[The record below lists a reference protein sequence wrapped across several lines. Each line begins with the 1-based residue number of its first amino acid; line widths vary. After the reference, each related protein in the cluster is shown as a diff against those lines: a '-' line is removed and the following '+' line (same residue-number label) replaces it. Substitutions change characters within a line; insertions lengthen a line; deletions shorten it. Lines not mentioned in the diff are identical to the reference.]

1 MGLKS
6 RFDLLLLQHSSN
18 RLSRGLPPAVPLPA
32 LLSPVRRRVS
42 STRRATAP
50 HKAITKYAQTTSH
63 SKRFKNA
70 SRQYRTAGCGVD
82 RHTYVKDMDLVG
94 IASSVLYP
102 MDVSYPCK
110 IGSRVADRTAMPEFT
125 LFPFYSVGVVES
137 QHALY
142 ATK

>member
-1 MGLKS
+1 
-6 RFDLLLLQHSSN
+6 
-18 RLSRGLPPAVPLPA
+18 
-32 LLSPVRRRVS
+32 VS

-50 HKAITKYAQTTSH
+50 HKAITKYARKTNLI
-63 SKRFKNA
+63 KRFKNTLG
-70 SRQYRTAGCGVD
+70 QYRTAGCGVD

-125 LFPFYSVGVVES
+125 LFLGYSVSVIES
-137 QHALY
+137 QGLLSAS
-142 ATK
+142 K